1 MSLNVDKVKT
11 KLDIC
16 RESLKKGYGSVF
28 DGGFLNINE
37 EEEAL
42 GDVYLCLTQIMVCIK
57 YLEKTI
63 QLEIKRVVAISAAR
77 QHFLDRLYWRLEH
90 LWSYITSL
98 SKKYDEK
105 VANITIEENS
115 FVALMDFI
123 LEQIKPFTNYKGDDP
138 KLSTSTETNVSASV
152 ERAILVSTQVRDR
165 VNIVIGHTL
174 SFANVALEA
183 DKKALSALSQT
194 VLRECIAWQTECQ
207 LRLKQQ
213 NQYNVSNCR
222 VKASSL
228 EIALYKL
235 EDFINESLLR
245 LVYRCLLDFE
255 KFSIEKLR
263 ILMNQC
269 GPDDPTMDEIV
280 ADFDVNLD
288 RTTQIGIFAVCFAPN
303 KQIGTLV
310 RNCLASFE
318 SLDSCI
324 IPSLYEKGSG
334 QLYSQLLECH
344 FKEEVKNFKTA
355 ILEIADSQEFTVC
368 FYDLLNQYLKDN
380 EKNYNSLSLQE
391 ITQMGEILKQHFL
404 LPINQKFLLKSGTCF
419 ELFKKF
425 CIMLSECQA
434 ILQTCECVD
443 TKRVIKRFKILRSKL
458 HKLIKGLSGGNDCS
472 EMFMHSGKESGI
484 TSAGIKSSLS
494 VLSKSYEFIPSDEGR
509 KSLSHAIQ
517 HAKDRR
523 KDSLRTAMF
532 RRQKSAKTE
541 ELFNSYKNFSES
553 LQITVSYCLSTRNCG
568 VLTDDEFVRRE
579 IDTEEQ
585 REEQESPNNN
595 NNIRRDRYKLQ
606 QNYETNTISIKSFSA
621 KNTLGKSKTY
631 EISISI
637 ADALHRWKTYRRKL
651 IGANASTY

>member
-1 MSLNVDKVKT
+1 MSLNMDKVKM

-28 DGGFLNINE
+28 DGAFLNLFCFDFFDFCRTLHKFLIKINE

-42 GDVYLCLTQIMVCIK
+42 GDVYLSLTQIMVCIK

-63 QLEIKRVVAISAAR
+63 QMEIKRVVAISAAR

-90 LWSYITSL
+90 LWSCITSL
-98 SKKYDEK
+98 SKKDDEK
-105 VANITIEENS
+105 VANIITEENS

-123 LEQIKPFTNYKGDDP
+123 LEQIKPFTNYKDDDL
-138 KLSTSTETNVSASV
+138 KLSTSIETNVSASM
-152 ERAILVSTQVRDR
+152 ERAILVSTQIRDR

-174 SFANVALEA
+174 AFANVALEA

-207 LRLKQQ
+207 LGLKQP

-228 EIALYKL
+228 ENALYKL
-235 EDFINESLLR
+235 EDFINEALLR

-255 KFSIEKLR
+255 RFSIEKLR

-288 RTTQIGIFAVCFAPN
+288 RTTQIGIFAVSFAPN

-391 ITQMGEILKQHFL
+391 IIQMGEILKQHFL
-404 LPINQKFLLKSGTCF
+404 LPINQKVLLKRGTCF
-419 ELFKKF
+419 ESFKKF
-425 CIMLSECQA
+425 CVMLSECQA
-434 ILQTCECVD
+434 ILQTSECVN
-443 TKRVIKRFKILRSKL
+443 TKRVIKRFKILRSQL
-458 HKLIKGLSGGNDCS
+458 HRLIKGLSDDINDYS
-472 EMFMHSGKESGI
+472 EMFMHSERESEI
-484 TSAGIKSSLS
+484 TSTGIKSSLS
-494 VLSKSYEFIPSDEGR
+494 VLSKSYEFIPSNEGR
-509 KSLSHAIQ
+509 KSLSPANQ

-523 KDSLRTAMF
+523 RDSLRTAMF

-553 LQITVSYCLSTRNCG
+553 LQITDMFVKYVFLSK
-568 VLTDDEFVRRE
+568 LLFKYPEF
-579 IDTEEQ
+579 
-585 REEQESPNNN
+585 
-595 NNIRRDRYKLQ
+595 
-606 QNYETNTISIKSFSA
+606 
-621 KNTLGKSKTY
+621 
-631 EISISI
+631 
-637 ADALHRWKTYRRKL
+637 
-651 IGANASTY
+651 